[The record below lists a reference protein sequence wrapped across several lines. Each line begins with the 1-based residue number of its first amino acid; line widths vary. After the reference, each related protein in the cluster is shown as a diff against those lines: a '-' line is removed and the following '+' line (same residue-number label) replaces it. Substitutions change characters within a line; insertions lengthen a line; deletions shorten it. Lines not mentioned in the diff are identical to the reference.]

1 VLSRNTKKKTL
12 EIIDSGVYIL
22 ILEGVIVY
30 VGESM
35 SVYSRIGA
43 HVKDTKKRFDT
54 VRILP
59 CLEHRRRYWEAIL
72 IDRYQ
77 PIFNSKGKDKATN
90 KRHIF
95 ELSQI
100 RKGQQ
105 KRVQKCDNCKQNESG
120 IVNFT
125 QGGTMSLGINNVF
138 SSAPTTTAVTS
149 AGQVTLET
157 VPASNDVYVQ
167 LAQEEELE
175 LKRHKKE
182 VAWDDSVGYVE
193 KLNNS
198 LDVSFKL
205 SNPYSNQYSILGH
218 RFSKKSK

>member
-1 VLSRNTKKKTL
+1 MLSRNTKKKNL

-22 ILEGVIVY
+22 ILEGVVVY

-77 PIFNSKGKDKATN
+77 PIFNTKGKDKATN

-105 KRVQKCDNCKQNESG
+105 KRVQKCDNCKKNGSG
-120 IVNFT
+120 IVNFM
-125 QGGTMSLGINNVF
+125 QGGNISLGVNNAF

-157 VPASNDVYVQ
+157 VPASNDVYAK
-167 LAQEEELE
+167 LAHEEE
-175 LKRHKKE
+175 RYKKE

-198 LDVSFKL
+198 LDASFKL
-205 SNPYSNQYSILGH
+205 SNPYS
-218 RFSKKSK
+218 SKSL

>member
-1 VLSRNTKKKTL
+1 
-12 EIIDSGVYIL
+12 L
-22 ILEGVIVY
+22 ILEGVVVY

-59 CLEHRRRYWEAIL
+59 CLEHRRKYWEAIL

-77 PIFNSKGKDKATN
+77 PIFNTKGKDKAAN

-95 ELSQI
+95 ELSKI
-100 RKGQQ
+100 RKNQL
-105 KRVQKCDNCKQNESG
+105 KTTTECHNCKRKKANSIYQGGQVGYGNE
-120 IVNFT
+120 IVNFM
-125 QGGTMSLGINNVF
+125 QGGNTGLGVSNAF

-157 VPASNDVYVQ
+157 VPASNDVYAK
-167 LAQEEELE
+167 LAHEEE
-175 LKRHKKE
+175 RYKKE

-198 LDVSFKL
+198 LDASFKL
-205 SNPYSNQYSILGH
+205 SNPYSN
-218 RFSKKSK
+218 RF